1 MFIYK
6 YFIMSIKIR
15 YFIINLIFFITKK
28 KKEKEKEKV
37 DSLVLNP
44 QMEKNEYI
52 PF

>member
-15 YFIINLIFFITKK
+15 YFIINLIFFVTK

>member
-1 MFIYK
+1 MFIYN

-15 YFIINLIFFITKK
+15 YFIINLIFFVTK

>member
-15 YFIINLIFFITKK
+15 YFIINLIFFCKK

>member
-6 YFIMSIKIR
+6 
-15 YFIINLIFFITKK
+15 YFIINLIFFVKK

>member
-15 YFIINLIFFITKK
+15 YFIINLIFFVKK
-28 KKEKEKEKV
+28 KKEKV